1 MMAIGVP
8 EEKFWASTVR
18 QLAPYGEANII
29 RQINMDRQSYNLGV
43 YIYEAI
49 GTALNGKKYRE
60 KPHLAEE
67 EERRN
72 LEKLSEEEKL
82 DRVEKIFEMLA
93 GSHK

>member
-18 QLAPYGEANII
+18 QLAPYGEAHIL
-29 RQINMDRQSYNLGV
+29 RQIETDKQSHNLGC

-60 KPHLAEE
+60 KPHFAEE
-67 EERRN
+67 EERRK

-93 GSHK
+93 GSQK